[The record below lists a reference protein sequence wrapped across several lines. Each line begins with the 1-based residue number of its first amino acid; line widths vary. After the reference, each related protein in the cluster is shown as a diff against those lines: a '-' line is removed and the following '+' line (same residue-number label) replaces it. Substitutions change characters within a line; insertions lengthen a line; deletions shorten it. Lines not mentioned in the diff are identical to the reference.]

1 MKGFEKEIAVAI
13 GRRAADLYILPY
25 KKYYQLLI
33 TCQGQLELVKEVSP
47 DYGQRLISFLKYQ
60 ADMAVSEHRN

>member
-47 DYGQRLISFLKYQ
+47 D
-60 ADMAVSEHRN
+60 